1 MNLKMKIYVIFTL
14 LANSK
19 SSFPDLFLQ
28 LLLEYMQKS
37 TKRKNHDKEKIKILF
52 MNFIFS

>member
-37 TKRKNHDKEKIKILF
+37 TKRKNHDKEKNKNTIHELYL
-52 MNFIFS
+52 